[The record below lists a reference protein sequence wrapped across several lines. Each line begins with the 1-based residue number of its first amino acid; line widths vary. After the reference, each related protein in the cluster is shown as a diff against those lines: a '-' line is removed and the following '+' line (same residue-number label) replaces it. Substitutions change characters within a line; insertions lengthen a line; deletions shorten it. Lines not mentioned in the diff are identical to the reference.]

1 MIFSD
6 TYTFHKRYSLT
17 TQTELDEYS
26 EMPWLYT
33 PLVDPQYNPVT
44 ISTVTK
50 QNLNKVL
57 EWEYV
62 KRSRDAI
69 KNEYKV
75 LGIIHT
81 NENEIKSYVTRFD
94 LSYDVL
100 LTEKPHYI
108 KGTNTKHLN
117 DVWEKIENVLSINPQ
132 GQTGP
137 HLVGMTHDQYG
148 TVNGITVVAKEYD
161 LSSFNSSLL
170 SELSEYST
178 RNKMHVGGR
187 LTICPDKV
195 IFDMDLKYP
204 KVISGMRQYE
214 KSAFKEMTGDE
225 MVMTKKIR
233 PSYYQGA
240 NKHIFGLKRYNLLT
254 LEQCEYIMYNIYDM
268 IEHDGIMHNGYNT
281 SDFRINLQYV
291 FSSNGTLTDIICSR
305 ILCNQFER
313 CDRARKFITA
323 DGIDLRDQSIQY
335 TEWSTTGLTYKS

>member
-33 PLVDPQYNPVT
+33 PLVDPQYNPST

-50 QNLNKVL
+50 QNLNKVFNWQYTL
-57 EWEYV
+57 
-62 KRSRDAI
+62 KSRDVI

-81 NENEIKSYVTRFD
+81 NQNAIKSYVTRFD

-100 LTEKPHYI
+100 RTEKPHYI
-108 KGTNTKHLN
+108 KGTNTSN
-117 DVWEKIENVLSINPQ
+117 INGVWEQVENVISPND
-132 GQTGP
+132 GSR
-137 HLVGMTHDQYG
+137 LVGMTHDQYG
-148 TVNGITVVAKEYD
+148 TATGITVLAPTYD

-170 SELSEYST
+170 LELNEYST

-204 KVISGMRQYE
+204 KIISGMRKYE
-214 KSAFKEMTGDE
+214 KRDFKLMSGEEMF
-225 MVMTKKIR
+225 MKKFK
-233 PSYYQGA
+233 PSYYQGV
-240 NKHIFGLKRYNLLT
+240 NRHIFGFKRYNLLT
-254 LEQCEYIMYNIYDM
+254 LEQCEYILKDIYQTVGH
-268 IEHDGIMHNGYNT
+268 I
-281 SDFRINLQYV
+281 SADFKINLQYV
-291 FSSNGTLTDIICSR
+291 FSSDGTLTDIICSR
-305 ILCNQFER
+305 LCYNQFEHCEEVR
-313 CDRARKFITA
+313 TFGYTAEEGGTSVDRRETPIV
-323 DGIDLRDQSIQY
+323 Y
-335 TEWSTTGLTYKS
+335 TEYTETGKSYK

>member
-17 TQTELDEYS
+17 TRTELYEYS

-33 PLVDPQYNPVT
+33 PLVDPQYNPST

-94 LSYDVL
+94 FSYDVL

-187 LTICPDKV
+187 LTICPDQV
-195 IFDMDLKYP
+195 IFDMDLRYP

-214 KSAFKEMTGDE
+214 KNAFKEMTGE
-225 MVMTKKIR
+225 ETV
-233 PSYYQGA
+233 SYT
-240 NKHIFGLKRYNLLT
+240 HLT
-254 LEQCEYIMYNIYDM
+254 LP
-268 IEHDGIMHNGYNT
+268 T
-281 SDFRINLQYV
+281 K
-291 FSSNGTLTDIICSR
+291 
-305 ILCNQFER
+305 
-313 CDRARKFITA
+313 A
-323 DGIDLRDQSIQY
+323 
-335 TEWSTTGLTYKS
+335 

>member
-1 MIFSD
+1 M
-6 TYTFHKRYSLT
+6 
-17 TQTELDEYS
+17 
-26 EMPWLYT
+26 
-33 PLVDPQYNPVT
+33 
-44 ISTVTK
+44 
-50 QNLNKVL
+50 
-57 EWEYV
+57 
-62 KRSRDAI
+62 
-69 KNEYKV
+69 
-75 LGIIHT
+75 
-81 NENEIKSYVTRFD
+81 
-94 LSYDVL
+94 
-100 LTEKPHYI
+100 
-108 KGTNTKHLN
+108 
-117 DVWEKIENVLSINPQ
+117 WEKIENVLSINPQ

-187 LTICPDKV
+187 LTICPDQV
-195 IFDMDLKYP
+195 IFDMDLRYP

-214 KSAFKEMTGDE
+214 KNAFKEMTGEE
-225 MVMTKKIR
+225 MMLTKKIR
-233 PSYYQGA
+233 PSYYQGV

-268 IEHDGIMHNGYNT
+268 IEHDDIGYNT

-313 CDRARKFITA
+313 CDRERKFIA
-323 DGIDLRDQSIQY
+323 DGIDLRDKPIQY
-335 TEWSTTGLTYKS
+335 TEWSTTGLSYKS

>member
-6 TYTFHKRYSLT
+6 TYTFHKRYSLL

-33 PLVDPQYNPVT
+33 PLVDPQYNPST

-69 KNEYKV
+69 KNEFKV

-100 LTEKPHYI
+100 RTEKPHYI
-108 KGTNTKHLN
+108 KGTDTRHLN
-117 DVWEKIENVLSINPQ
+117 NVWEQIENVLSVNAQ

-137 HLVGMTHDQYG
+137 HLVGMTHDHYG
-148 TVNGITVVAKEYD
+148 TATGLTFLASKYD

-178 RNKMHVGGR
+178 RNEMHVGGR

-214 KSAFKEMTGDE
+214 KTAFKEMTGED
-225 MVMTKKIR
+225 MMLTKKIR
-233 PSYYQGA
+233 PSAYQGV
-240 NKHIFGLKRYNLLT
+240 NRHLFGFKRYDLLT
-254 LEQCEYIMYNIYDM
+254 LEQCQYILEDIYQT
-268 IEHDGIMHNGYNT
+268 IGHI
-281 SDFRINLQYV
+281 SADFKINLQYV
-291 FSSNGTLTDIICSR
+291 FSSDGTLIDIICSR
-305 ILCNQFER
+305 ICYE
-313 CDRARKFITA
+313 KFKHCEEVKRFQEHK
-323 DGIDLRDQSIQY
+323 DGNLTGVDFRSTPIQY
-335 TEWSTTGLTYKS
+335 TEFEESGLSYKS